1 MSKSWYI
8 LQARTNTEKKVLSS
22 LRERI
27 ARSGLEDAFGDILVP
42 EEKVIDVKDGQR
54 KEVTRKLYPGYV
66 FVQMYFSDAAW
77 HVIKGTPH
85 VLGFI
90 GGNKKAP
97 TPAPAAD
104 MARILAKVEESHAAP
119 APKLEYTPGEE
130 VAIVEGPFKD
140 FNGTVE
146 SVNYNQQKIK
156 VGVSI
161 FGRVTQVDLD
171 FGHVAKT
178 V

>member
-1 MSKSWYI
+1 MQKGNY
-8 LQARTNTEKKVLSS
+8 TNTATASGGQGKYPLSTQT
-22 LRERI
+22 LDFI
-27 ARSGLEDAFGDILVP
+27 QQQITLL
-42 EEKVIDVKDGQR
+42 Q
-54 KEVTRKLYPGYV
+54 
-66 FVQMYFSDAAW
+66 Q
-77 HVIKGTPH
+77 
-85 VLGFI
+85 LGFI

-119 APKLEYTPGEE
+119 APKLEYIPGEE

-146 SVNYNQQKIK
+146 SVNYNQQKLK